1 MRPQGVH
8 LGGKEMRHCD
18 FCGNYLRF
26 SETGE
31 YIKVN
36 GRRRNGEKC
45 KLNFLA
51 CEECQKKI
59 RSAEA

>member
-1 MRPQGVH
+1 
-8 LGGKEMRHCD
+8 MRHCD

-51 CEECQKKI
+51 CEECQKQI

>member
-1 MRPQGVH
+1 
-8 LGGKEMRHCD
+8 MRHCD

-26 SETGE
+26 AETGE

-36 GRRRNGEKC
+36 GRRRRNGEKC

-51 CEECQKKI
+51 CESCQKKI